1 MLNILKLFK
10 YCFRKS
16 SLATLEIKPD
26 RTLYPKI
33 LHIANWYPNQ
43 NNPVEGNFIRDH
55 IHIFKKEYFSS
66 AIAVQLRENPKIW
79 FKLRVEHIDN
89 ETVGYYIHTRIRIDR
104 AKEALSTL
112 LLIYA
117 LFHSRFWRY
126 DLLQFHIAIP
136 LLIHFNHWKHIIR
149 KKILI
154 TEHWTAYHYNFY
166 LPENSKSLIRLRKP
180 FQQELPVLAV
190 SQALLN
196 DIKLF
201 SGGASFP
208 GYVIPNV
215 VPLLGPRDKLN
226 NTPVLFTVNVWRLLK
241 DPIPMLEGLALAK
254 ARGCQFKLVIGGYG
268 EMIPEME
275 RVVSRT
281 DLYCCT
287 EFRGRMTKSAIASQL
302 QATDGFIFSSKY
314 ETFSVA
320 CAEALGAGVPL
331 IGPLIPAVS
340 EYSHTGNWQEVPE
353 RTPEAWANAILTFLK
368 RISFGD
374 FDAVKIASEAHSR
387 FSESA
392 IRSSYR
398 RAIQETLSSL
408 NQDKNK
414 NKCV

>member
-1 MLNILKLFK
+1 MLNPFQMAKSILAQNRILPSKRQKNLK
-10 YCFRKS
+10 HQQKV
-16 SLATLEIKPD
+16 
-26 RTLYPKI
+26 
-33 LHIANWYPNQ
+33 LHIANWYPSLK
-43 NNPVEGNFIRDH
+43 NPVEGNFVRDH
-55 IHIFKKEYFSS
+55 IQIFKKEFPGS
-66 AIAVQLRENPKIW
+66 AIAVQVRDNATTWLKPS
-79 FKLRVEHIDN
+79 VESLDC
-89 ETVGYYIHTRIRIDR
+89 ETVGYFIDTKISAHR
-104 AKEALSTL
+104 VTEIFSTL
-112 LLIYA
+112 LLLYA
-117 LFHSRFWRY
+117 LLRSRFWRY
-126 DLLQFHIAIP
+126 DVLQFHIGVP
-136 LLIHFNHWKHIIR
+136 LLIHAHYWRQIIR
-149 KKILI
+149 KRIVI

-166 LPENSKSLIRLRKP
+166 LPEKSKSLIRLRKP

-196 DIKLF
+196 DIRLF
-201 SGGASFP
+201 SGGAFFP

-215 VPLLGPRDKLN
+215 VPLLGPRNKQN

-408 NQDKNK
+408 NQDKNT